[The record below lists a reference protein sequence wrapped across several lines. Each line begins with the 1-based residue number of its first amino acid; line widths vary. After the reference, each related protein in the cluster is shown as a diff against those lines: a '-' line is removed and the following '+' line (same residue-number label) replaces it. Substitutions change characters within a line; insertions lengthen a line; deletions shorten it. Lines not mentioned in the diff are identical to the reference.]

1 MNSVQT
7 GLGDQEDTRFFTIGY
22 GGLSSV
28 QELKE
33 IMDRHGI
40 TRIVDV
46 RSKTWTRRISL
57 KELTAAF
64 GDSYI
69 SRLDMGGLDFEVDQY
84 QEWLDRAA
92 AGVVMLEELGREHRV
107 LVLCAEK
114 SHRHCHSNF
123 FVGRAL
129 GEDGYGVRHL

>member
-7 GLGDQEDTRFFTIGY
+7 GLADQEDTRFFTIGY

-46 RSKTWTRRISL
+46 PSKPWTRRFSL
-57 KELTAAF
+57 KELSAAF
-64 GDSYI
+64 GDCYI
-69 SRLDMGGLDFEVDQY
+69 SRLD
-84 QEWLDRAA
+84 RAD
-92 AGVVMLEELGREHRV
+92 AGVVMLEELGRKHRV

-114 SHRHCHSNF
+114 SHRHCHRNY
-123 FVGRAL
+123 FVGRVL

>member
-7 GLGDQEDTRFFTIGY
+7 DLTDQEDTRFFTIGY

-33 IMDRHGI
+33 IMESHGI

-46 RSKTWTRRISL
+46 RSKPWTWRFLL
-57 KELTAAF
+57 KALTAAF
-64 GDSYI
+64 GESYI
-69 SRLDMGGLDFEVDQY
+69 SRPDMGGLGFEVEQY
-84 QEWLDRAA
+84 HEWLDRAA
-92 AGVVMLEELGREHRV
+92 AGVVMLEELGKEHRV

-114 SHRHCHSNF
+114 SHRNYF
-123 FVGRAL
+123 MGRL
-129 GEDGYGVRHL
+129 LEVDGHGVRHL